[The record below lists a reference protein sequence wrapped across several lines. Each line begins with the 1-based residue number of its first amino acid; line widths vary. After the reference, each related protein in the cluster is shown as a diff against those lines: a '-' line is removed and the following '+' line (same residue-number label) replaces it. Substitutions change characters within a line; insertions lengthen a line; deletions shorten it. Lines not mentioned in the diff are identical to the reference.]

1 MWQAKRGSHQRL
13 DHPWRMAAQATLL
26 SLLLLILGSLGLA
39 LMQAREAERAALDAR
54 GERFL
59 QRIEQV
65 FGQLRQALDR
75 LERQPLRQ
83 CDRAMRELLAQVSF
97 DHRFVQE
104 AAFIDGDQYCSSQL
118 RQLSSPPLRMADV
131 QAPPHRYWLDT
142 TAEPQ
147 GDLTA
152 LRLARGPFHVFTA
165 RAHLLDMVDLSDGAG
180 LYLIPRGS
188 RRALPILGTSQPLPL
203 GQSATDGL
211 KPETLRTVGDRL
223 LYRMAGDD
231 PAYQLALVVPS
242 ANLYKRILATWHAW
256 LPGCLL
262 LALLIGA
269 STYLLV
275 RTRQSLKWELQAA
288 LDHRELQ
295 VHYQPI
301 LELASRR
308 CIGAEALIRW
318 LRPDGSPI
326 SPELF
331 IPLAESTGQIRQ
343 ITDFLLQQ
351 VLEQLGELLREH
363 PGLYISVNLA
373 ACDVCAPRVGLLAER
388 LLARYRVSPAQIA
401 FEITERGLLDLDSAR
416 SHLEA
421 LRARGHRV
429 LIDDFGTGYAN
440 LAYLQELPVDC
451 LKIDRAFISALP
463 ADAGGRGVAPH
474 IIRMARDL
482 KIEVIA
488 EGIEHEEQARL
499 LALEGADYGQGWLF
513 ARPLTAHQFRELIDR
528 QSGDLPVTRVA

>member
-1 MWQAKRGSHQRL
+1 
-13 DHPWRMAAQATLL
+13 MAALATLL
-26 SLLLLILGSLGLA
+26 SLLLLVLGSLGLA
-39 LMQAREAERAALDAR
+39 LMQAREAEREALDAR

-83 CDRAMRELLAQVSF
+83 CDRAMQELLAQISF

-104 AAFIDGDQYCSSQL
+104 AAFIDGDQHCSSRLQ
-118 RQLSSPPLRMADV
+118 RPSSPPRRAADV

-142 TAEPQ
+142 AAEPK
-147 GDLTA
+147 GDLAA
-152 LRLARGPFHVFTA
+152 LVLARGPFHVFAA
-165 RAHLLDMVDLSDGAG
+165 RAHLLDMVDLSDGAD

-188 RRALPILGTSQPLPL
+188 RWALPILGASQPWPL
-203 GQSATDGL
+203 DQSATDDPE
-211 KPETLRTVGDRL
+211 PETLRPLGDRL

-242 ANLYKRILATWHAW
+242 ASLYRRIHATWHAW
-256 LPGCLL
+256 LPGCLP

-275 RTRQSLKWELQAA
+275 RTRQSLERELQAA
-288 LDHRELQ
+288 LDHRELR

-301 LELASRR
+301 FELASRR
-308 CIGAEALIRW
+308 CIGAEALVRW
-318 LRPDGSPI
+318 RRPDGSPI

-343 ITDFLLQQ
+343 ITEHMLQQ
-351 VLEQLGELLREH
+351 VLEELGELLREH
-363 PGLYISVNLA
+363 PELYVSVNLA
-373 ACDVCAPRVGLLAER
+373 ACDVCEPRVGLLAER
-388 LLARYRVSPAQIA
+388 LLAGYRVSPAQIA

-416 SHLEA
+416 SHLEG

-451 LKIDRAFISALP
+451 LKIDRAFIAALP

-482 KIEVIA
+482 QIKVIA

-513 ARPLTAHQFRELIDR
+513 ARPLTADQFRELIGR
-528 QSGDLPVTRVA
+528 QSGALPAIRVA